1 MSSVCQRQNNIMS
14 QLLADSGAFLFPCT
28 IEYSLI
34 CAAILF
40 IMWKNIAEEH
50 EHYKVHSR
58 RRKISR
64 TLAPPITEH
73 SDNEVTEAEHQER
86 SAHHY
91 SVDCTR
97 ANTGLFVGI
106 IVMVFTIISLIVFFV
121 LIKDEKLKDTAITV
135 ASLTELSLY
144 CITSVAVLI
153 AMCQVIFSDLFFILS
168 RVLLIRQMI

>member
-73 SDNEVTEAEHQER
+73 SGTILILRKHIFRLFTLLPPVPPPPSLLPKHVLGPGGVESTVIERWPQQLGRMADFLPPVTF
-86 SAHHY
+86 
-91 SVDCTR
+91 SV
-97 ANTGLFVGI
+97 
-106 IVMVFTIISLIVFFV
+106 FV
-121 LIKDEKLKDTAITV
+121 L
-135 ASLTELSLY
+135 
-144 CITSVAVLI
+144 
-153 AMCQVIFSDLFFILS
+153 
-168 RVLLIRQMI
+168 

>member
-1 MSSVCQRQNNIMS
+1 MSSVCQRQKNIMS

-73 SDNEVTEAEHQER
+73 SDNEVTGKSFSEPLILASNNTQYDKR
-86 SAHHY
+86 L
-91 SVDCTR
+91 SVD
-97 ANTGLFVGI
+97 LPV
-106 IVMVFTIISLIVFFV
+106 
-121 LIKDEKLKDTAITV
+121 
-135 ASLTELSLY
+135 
-144 CITSVAVLI
+144 
-153 AMCQVIFSDLFFILS
+153 
-168 RVLLIRQMI
+168 

>member
-73 SDNEVTEAEHQER
+73 SGTILTLRISTFLGFFDPPLSYQSMFLATQRGREH
-86 SAHHY
+86 
-91 SVDCTR
+91 C
-97 ANTGLFVGI
+97 N
-106 IVMVFTIISLIVFFV
+106 
-121 LIKDEKLKDTAITV
+121 
-135 ASLTELSLY
+135 
-144 CITSVAVLI
+144 
-153 AMCQVIFSDLFFILS
+153 
-168 RVLLIRQMI
+168 

>member
-73 SDNEVTEAEHQER
+73 SGPEYVQ
-86 SAHHY
+86 
-91 SVDCTR
+91 
-97 ANTGLFVGI
+97 I
-106 IVMVFTIISLIVFFV
+106 
-121 LIKDEKLKDTAITV
+121 
-135 ASLTELSLY
+135 
-144 CITSVAVLI
+144 
-153 AMCQVIFSDLFFILS
+153 IFSRSLKKTPPT
-168 RVLLIRQMI
+168 REN

>member
-1 MSSVCQRQNNIMS
+1 MSSVCQRQKNIMS

-73 SDNEVTEAEHQER
+73 SGTILILRKHIFRFFGPPSLLPKHVFSRMGGREHCYR
-86 SAHHY
+86 KKAA
-91 SVDCTR
+91 T
-97 ANTGLFVGI
+97 VG
-106 IVMVFTIISLIVFFV
+106 
-121 LIKDEKLKDTAITV
+121 
-135 ASLTELSLY
+135 
-144 CITSVAVLI
+144 
-153 AMCQVIFSDLFFILS
+153 
-168 RVLLIRQMI
+168 

>member
-1 MSSVCQRQNNIMS
+1 MRENLRGLREN
-14 QLLADSGAFLFPCT
+14 F
-28 IEYSLI
+28 
-34 CAAILF
+34 
-40 IMWKNIAEEH
+40 KH
-50 EHYKVHSR
+50 
-58 RRKISR
+58 KIR
-64 TLAPPITEH
+64 P

-153 AMCQVIFSDLFFILS
+153 AMCQVIFLGFIFYS
-168 RVLLIRQMI
+168 KLLISIIET

>member
-1 MSSVCQRQNNIMS
+1 MSSVCQRQKNIMS

-73 SDNEVTEAEHQER
+73 SGTILFLER
-86 SAHHY
+86 Y
-91 SVDCTR
+91 TR
-97 ANTGLFVGI
+97 YV
-106 IVMVFTIISLIVFFV
+106 
-121 LIKDEKLKDTAITV
+121 
-135 ASLTELSLY
+135 Y
-144 CITSVAVLI
+144 
-153 AMCQVIFSDLFFILS
+153 
-168 RVLLIRQMI
+168 